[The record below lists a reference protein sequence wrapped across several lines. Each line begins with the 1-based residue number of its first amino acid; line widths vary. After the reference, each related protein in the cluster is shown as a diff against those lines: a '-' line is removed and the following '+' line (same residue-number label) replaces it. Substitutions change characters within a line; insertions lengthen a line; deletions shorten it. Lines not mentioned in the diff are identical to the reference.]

1 MVIKRGEIWWTSLPD
16 PQGSN
21 PGFRRPLAII
31 QANEF
36 NQSHIKTVI
45 AAVITSNIK
54 LAQAPG
60 NLPLPANSAGLN
72 KDSVI
77 NVSQVI
83 TIDKTFLTEKAGRLT
98 SHQLHQLN
106 EGLRLVLAI

>member
-1 MVIKRGEIWWTSLPD
+1 MVIKRGEIWWAS
-16 PQGSN
+16 
-21 PGFRRPLAII
+21 GFRRPLAII

-45 AAVITSNIK
+45 AAVITSNLK
-54 LAQAPG
+54 LSRAPG

-77 NVSQVI
+77 NISQLI
-83 TIDKTFLTEKAGRLT
+83 TIDKTFLTEKAGRLNT
-98 SHQLHQLN
+98 QQMHQLN
-106 EGLRLVLAI
+106 EGLRLVLAV

>member
-1 MVIKRGEIWWTSLPD
+1 MVIKRGEIWWASLSD
-16 PQGSN
+16 PQGSS

-36 NQSHIKTVI
+36 NQSHINTVI

-54 LAQAPG
+54 LAHAPG

-77 NVSQVI
+77 NVSHVI
-83 TIDKTFLTEKAGRLT
+83 TIDKKLLTEKAGRLT
-98 SHQLHQLN
+98 AQQLHQLN

>member
-1 MVIKRGEIWWTSLPD
+1 MVIKRGEIWWASLTD
-16 PQGSN
+16 PQGSM
-21 PGFRRPLAII
+21 PGYRRPLAII

-36 NQSHIKTVI
+36 NQSVIKTVI

-60 NLPLPANSAGLN
+60 NLPLPANNSGLN

-77 NVSQVI
+77 NVSQLI
-83 TIDKTFLTEKAGRLT
+83 TVDKVLLTEKIGRLT
-98 SHQLHQLN
+98 AQQMHQLE
-106 EGLRLVLAI
+106 EGLRLVLAL

>member
-1 MVIKRGEIWWTSLPD
+1 MVIKRGDIWWASLSD
-16 PQGSN
+16 PQGSG

-54 LAQAPG
+54 LATAPG

-77 NVSQVI
+77 NVSQLI
-83 TIDKTFLTEKAGRLT
+83 TVDKTLLTEKAGRLNM
-98 SHQLHQLN
+98 HQLHQLN
-106 EGLRLVLAI
+106 EGLRLVLAV